1 MKSNSKGLFFST
13 ISNLIEKDA
22 KGFFILLILV
32 IFQSFLVLG
41 SILAIIPLSEYL
53 LDPEMKNPS
62 KITYILKNLFQ
73 NFDITPSFWI
83 FGIFFVATN
92 FLKGLTEIFVGYFI
106 LKVKYSL
113 LRKIYA
119 ELLETIFKAE
129 WKFFSKIKLGSLL
142 NSLTSELPRVGDTVG
157 HVTSLIAQIFQ
168 LIIYISIPLIINFKM
183 TLIVLIFFFS
193 LFFFLKIINKV
204 SYKLGVQNTD
214 TANKSLSFLTE
225 AISSL
230 KLIFSYSK
238 QTETKKTYFKFF
250 DKHVDIT
257 IQAQTLS
264 IIISKIFLPLLML
277 GVIISVGYSLNSEII
292 FSEVVAV
299 MWSLLLALPVCVSIF
314 QLSVS
319 FKNFVNS
326 FDQIKNIIT
335 KAKKHPLKLSTF
347 QIKNFHKEISF
358 KNIFFSYPGRKV
370 TLKNINISIK
380 KNNITALV
388 GPSGSGKSTIVDL
401 IMGLQK
407 PNKGKV
413 LIDNKDIF
421 SLNLKQYRDMIGI
434 VPQEPFLLETTIKQ
448 NLLWGLQEDKLIND
462 SDIWEALK
470 LARADD
476 FIKKFPKKINT
487 IVGPRGNSLSGGQKQ
502 RIVLARALIRKP
514 KILIL
519 DEATNSLDEQS
530 EQIIINALKKISK
543 KTTIIMVTHNVKL
556 LKNTDK
562 FYLIENGLIKK

>member
-1 MKSNSKGLFFST
+1 M
-13 ISNLIEKDA
+13 
-22 KGFFILLILV
+22 
-32 IFQSFLVLG
+32 
-41 SILAIIPLSEYL
+41 
-53 LDPEMKNPS
+53 
-62 KITYILKNLFQ
+62 
-73 NFDITPSFWI
+73 
-83 FGIFFVATN
+83 
-92 FLKGLTEIFVGYFI
+92 
-106 LKVKYSL
+106 
-113 LRKIYA
+113 
-119 ELLETIFKAE
+119 
-129 WKFFSKIKLGSLL
+129 
-142 NSLTSELPRVGDTVG
+142 
-157 HVTSLIAQIFQ
+157 
-168 LIIYISIPLIINFKM
+168 
-183 TLIVLIFFFS
+183 
-193 LFFFLKIINKV
+193 
-204 SYKLGVQNTD
+204 QNTD

-335 KAKKHPLKLSTF
+335 KAKKHPLKLSLF